1 MVQVNMQEMINPTRA
16 RADYSQLTN
25 AVIRGESMKLQ
36 ASKEKNAR
44 IRASLAEV
52 EMNNR
57 TSADA
62 QAAWMGAIDQ
72 NEDLLNAL
80 NSAPPRIQ
88 KAYKKATQG
97 RATLEDNSVISSYL
111 GSIQKQIGLEQQAT
125 AGGLKNDLVEAQI
138 AQADAARDASKASMN
153 VSNAELGAIQNPG
166 ADPMASTINTLLGNP
181 PGAPRVAAAN
191 SGGGTPV
198 PSVSA
203 INASDPNDPVAR
215 PVTGVAL
222 PEPGQITPQQA
233 GQNLIN
239 LSNQMYPKT
248 ATGQSLVDNNPFAPQ
263 GPVEAPVETP
273 EVDPNAPFLTDSQG
287 NRVVASPQAMNSPEV
302 EKEMATGLSEGAA
315 VERVQGRMDVKKRMN
330 EFVNGRGNTE
340 NLPTANVYTAKLYA
354 STGDLDD
361 AREQTTAAIAQ
372 GIVYAGPTSKEKAER
387 EKEFKESYKKEMS
400 GLSALLSDTQ
410 IVQNAS
416 ERVASNNGMF
426 TSGFI
431 GATAVKAGMDFPFD
445 GGNAVEMQR
454 AISQLTSSSALSTMD
469 ELKKNSKQ
477 GATGLGQVAVK
488 EFEALMDK
496 ASSITQYLQPKD
508 LLAAVNLYVYDRNKL
523 AYSTYRSMVDQYGTA
538 AVNSQPGVSSRQI
551 SRILQDIHTFET
563 TQAPGIK
570 IAARNGYFMDNVG
583 VPQAPVIIQSGPDG
597 GTPAPAVSAAE
608 RREQSIAAG
617 EAVFEQEEKDRAE
630 RNRKNKVMAMNAG
643 AAMLSPPS
651 IAPLAANIVVPKI
664 YDFFGGRNAETE
676 AYSSNISNIKT
687 K

>member
-1 MVQVNMQEMINPTRA
+1 MINPTRA
-16 RADYSQLTN
+16 RTDYSQLTN
-25 AVIRGESMKLQ
+25 AVIRGEATKLQ
-36 ASKEKNAR
+36 ASQAKNAR

-52 EMNNR
+52 EMNNK

-72 NEDLLNAL
+72 NESLLNAL
-80 NSAPPRIQ
+80 NAAPPRIQ

-111 GSIQKQIGLEQQAT
+111 GSIQKQIELEAKTT
-125 AGGLKNDLVEAQI
+125 AGGIKNKLVEAQI
-138 AQADAARDASKASMN
+138 AQADAARDASAASMN
-153 VSNAELGAIQNPG
+153 VSNAELAAIQNPG
-166 ADPMASTINTLLGNP
+166 ENPRASTINTILGNTS
-181 PGAPRVAAAN
+181 GAPRVVAAN

-203 INASDPNDPVAR
+203 INASDPSDPVAR

-222 PEPGQITPQQA
+222 PEPGQITPQMA

-239 LSNQMYPKT
+239 LSNQMYPQA
-248 ATGQSLVDNNPFAPQ
+248 ATGQSLVDNNPFLPKD
-263 GPVEAPVETP
+263 PVEAPVETP
-273 EVDPNAPFLTDSQG
+273 GVDPNAPFLTDAQG
-287 NRVVASPQAMNSPEV
+287 NRVVASPQAINSPEV
-302 EKEMATGLSEGAA
+302 EREMATGLSQGAA

-330 EFVNGRGNTE
+330 EYVNGRGNAE
-340 NLPTANVYTAKLYA
+340 NLPTANVYTARLYA

-361 AREQTTAAIAQ
+361 AREQTTAAIEQ

-400 GLSALLSDTQ
+400 GLSALLADTQ

-416 ERVASNNGMF
+416 ERVENNNGMF

-431 GATAVKAGMDFPFD
+431 GATAVKAGLDFPFD

-454 AISQLTSSSALSTMD
+454 AISQLTASSALSTMD

-496 ASSITQYLQPKD
+496 ASSINQYLQPKD

-523 AYSTYRSMVDQYGTA
+523 AYSTYRSMVDQFGTA

-563 TQAPGIK
+563 TQSPGIK

-597 GTPAPAVSAAE
+597 GTPAPEMSKAE
-608 RREQSIAAG
+608 RIEQSIAAG
-617 EAVFEQEEKDRAE
+617 EAVFAQEEKERAE
-630 RNRKNKVMAMNAG
+630 QMRKNKVMAAKTGMALVAPGNI
-643 AAMLSPPS
+643 PPM
-651 IAPLAANIVVPKI
+651 IATTVVPKI
-664 YDFFGGRNAETE
+664 YDFFGGRNAETD

>member
-1 MVQVNMQEMINPTRA
+1 MQSMINPTTA
-16 RADYSQLTN
+16 KSNYSQLTN
-25 AVIRGESMKLQ
+25 AVIRGEATKLQ

-111 GSIQKQIGLEQQAT
+111 GSIQKQIGLEAEAN
-125 AGGLKNDLVEAQI
+125 AGSIKNDLVEAQI
-138 AQADAARDASKASMN
+138 AQANAARDASKASAM
-153 VSNAELGAIQNPG
+153 VSNAELGAMQNPG
-166 ADPMASTINTLLGNP
+166 VDPRMATINTILGNP
-181 PGAPRVAAAN
+181 QASGDPRVVAAN
-191 SGGGTPV
+191 SGGGAPV
-198 PSVSA
+198 PPVSS

-215 PVTGVAL
+215 PVSGVAL

-239 LSNQMYPKT
+239 LSNQMYPT
-248 ATGQSLVDNNPFAPQ
+248 AASQA
-263 GPVEAPVETP
+263 PVEASAETP
-273 EVDPNAPFLTDSQG
+273 EVDPNAPFLTDAQG
-287 NRVVASPQAMNSPEV
+287 NRVVASPQAISSPEV
-302 EKEMATGLSEGAA
+302 EREMATGLSQGAA

-330 EFVNGRGNTE
+330 EYVNGRGNTE
-340 NLPTANVYTAKLYA
+340 NLPTANVYTAQLYA
-354 STGDLDD
+354 ATGDLDD

-387 EKEFKESYKKEMS
+387 QKEFKESYKKEMS

-416 ERVASNNGMF
+416 ERVESNNGMF

-431 GATAVKAGMDFPFD
+431 GATAVKAGLDFPFD

-469 ELKKNSKQ
+469 ELKRNSKQ

-496 ASSITQYLQPKD
+496 ASSINQYLQPKD
-508 LLAAVNLYVYDRNKL
+508 LLEAVNLYVYDRNKL

-538 AVNSQPGVSSRQI
+538 AVNSQPGISSRQI

-563 TQAPGIK
+563 TQAAGIK
-570 IAARNGYFMDNVG
+570 IAGRNGYFMDNVG

-597 GTPAPAVSAAE
+597 GTPAPEMSKAE
-608 RREQSIAAG
+608 RREQSIAAA
-617 EAVFEQEEKDRAE
+617 EAVFEQEKKE
-630 RNRKNKVMAMNAG
+630 R
-643 AAMLSPPS
+643 
-651 IAPLAANIVVPKI
+651 IALNAANQKKALGVGSALLQPANIPASLASGFVVPKI
-664 YDFFGGRNAETE
+664 YDFFGGRNAETD
-676 AYSSNISNIKT
+676 AYSSNIPNIKT